1 LKRQAPIFTDY
12 NMIKKLMFMPL
23 FILLCG
29 FPLFLIISTKGKDIG
44 AIWFFILI
52 ELISLPLT
60 IIIYTDH
67 VSVYSDKI
75 ETGNVFSKKT
85 TLFKVIKKLDIKLMQ
100 ESCRGKKY
108 DVLYA
113 IFFSKRSQELLRIKV
128 KSTLLS
134 TNRIDDI
141 ISIIK
146 NYDNKIELSKDF
158 IKYLNENT
166 NYKKNNKL

>member
-1 LKRQAPIFTDY
+1 
-12 NMIKKLMFMPL
+12 MFMPL
-23 FILLCG
+23 FLLFCG
-29 FPLFLIISTKGKDIG
+29 FPVFVIISTGGKDIG

-52 ELISLPLT
+52 ELMSLPLT

-67 VSVYSDKI
+67 VSVYKDRI

-85 TLFKVIKKLDIKLMQ
+85 TMFEAIKKLDIKLVQ

-113 IFFSKRSQELLRIKV
+113 IFFSYRGQELLRIKV
-128 KSTLLS
+128 EYTLLS
-134 TNRIDDI
+134 TNRIADI
-141 ISIIK
+141 VSVME
-146 NYDNKIELSKDF
+146 NYNNNIELSKEF